1 MSTLTPNDIVLMDK
15 RAVHK
20 VAGVRKAIEGAGAT
34 VLYLP
39 PYFPDLN
46 PIEMVSSKLK
56 ALLREA
62 SKRTIRKLWERIG
75 KLLGEF
81 SSQECQPISPIRG
94 YGGQVSAE

>member
-1 MSTLTPNDIVLMDK
+1 MDK
-15 RAVHK
+15 RAVYK
-20 VAGVRKAIEGAGAT
+20 VAGVRKAIEAAGAP
-34 VLYLP
+34 VMHFP

-62 SKRTIRKLWERIG
+62 SKRTVRKLWGRIG
-75 KLLGEF
+75 ELLGEF

-94 YGGQVSAE
+94 MVQP